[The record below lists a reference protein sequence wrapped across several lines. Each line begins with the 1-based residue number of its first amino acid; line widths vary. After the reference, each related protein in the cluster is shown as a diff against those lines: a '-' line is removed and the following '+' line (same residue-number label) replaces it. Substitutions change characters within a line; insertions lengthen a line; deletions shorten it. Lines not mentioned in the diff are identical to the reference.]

1 MKLWV
6 VYFIQHTNKDVPL
19 FLVAQTKEIAETA
32 SRNAH
37 TFEEVSILKGPEYE
51 NIQDVYMYNRVLESE
66 TGYVW
71 NNGGKMI

>member
-32 SRNAH
+32 SWTAH

-51 NIQDVYMYNRVLESE
+51 NIQDVDMYNKVLESAV
-66 TGYVW
+66 GYVW
-71 NNGGKMI
+71 NNGGKIK